1 MDILFYKEGMLDM
14 VYTLLSENV
23 EDGGQN
29 NLWLQPICYAS
40 ISCTGYIFWEK
51 TWEIQRIEAT

>member
-51 TWEIQRIEAT
+51 TWEI